1 MMSKQVVIIAAISA
15 IVSLVLIIVFF
26 CTLACSKRIGSHAE
40 LGVVIMKL
48 VSCKL
53 RPVI

>member
-26 CTLACSKRIGSHAE
+26 LYTRLFKTYRFACGTWCGNNETS
-40 LGVVIMKL
+40 
-48 VSCKL
+48 
-53 RPVI
+53 